1 MPLPALIA
9 DGGELTVVRRLAF
22 FVYGYWDVKWPSDFK
37 PPELEEGLRLG
48 YVGRLSEFDPGLS
61 ARRFIREDVSIVAI
75 DDQVNP
81 PEPGTSNVEE
91 IFDTAVAKASGEVFF
106 EKDITNAG
114 LGRLRPLADFFVGDR
129 VPVFLWGRIL
139 AGQLVT
145 AIDCVGTAAEPIG
158 YRVHVGGQVLG
169 DAVARAR
176 QKKDMQRDIA
186 AERRE
191 RLRESG
197 ETAAEVA
204 RVSRQAAS
212 AVKTADGAVRTA
224 GEALST
230 AQGAMHDSEVA
241 NQAAR
246 SAIQTAKQADLKSEE
261 GKQQAIAANTTA
273 NEAQQTSIEAL
284 QKASRANEQAAATN
298 RELIAKN
305 AEWNKLQDRG
315 LNELAAQQEAMKRYI
330 DLSRPSSVTVSTWD
344 PVWAGP
350 VHVSYPSNN
359 HIQLYLKESAYVI
372 GASILGIARVNA
384 LRGYSFS
391 FTADMTSGQTYT
403 PQVGGFEAFNQVSV
417 TVHPIVNFAAILAEE
432 RRKRGLQ

>member
-1 MPLPALIA
+1 MADRKDVIVYA
-9 DGGELTVVRRLAF
+9 DGGDMTVGRTIPVYVLGAFDVVLPEGREQEKGDDRVRNGYIYRPPTPAAGSLDVG
-22 FVYGYWDVKWPSDFK
+22 FVKADVKLDFGAK
-37 PPELEEGLRLG
+37 TSSLEWVVDAAIRRTEG
-48 YVGRLSEFDPGLS
+48 D
-61 ARRFIREDVSIVAI
+61 
-75 DDQVNP
+75 
-81 PEPGTSNVEE
+81 
-91 IFDTAVAKASGEVFF
+91 VFF
-106 EKDITNAG
+106 ERDICQSG
-114 LGRLRPLADFFVGDR
+114 LGGFIPGRDFDLHDVIQVD
-129 VPVFLWGRIL
+129 VWGKL
-139 AGQLVT
+139 LPSPVT
-145 AIDCVGTAAEPIG
+145 AIDYEGSVSQRSLAA
-158 YRVHVGGQVLG
+158 RVHVGGQMITDAEGLQAKT
-169 DAVARAR
+169 DAVLERVEAEKR
-176 QKKDMQRDIA
+176 Q
-186 AERRE
+186 
-191 RLRESG
+191 RLKSIG
-197 ETAAEVA
+197 A
-204 RVSRQAAS
+204 VSRQAAS
-212 AVKTADGAVRTA
+212 AVKTADGAAKTA

-391 FTADMTSGQTYT
+391 FTADMTAGQTYT

-417 TVHPIVNFAAILAEE
+417 TVHPIVNFAAILSEE

>member
-1 MPLPALIA
+1 MSDVILRA
-9 DGGELTVVRRLAF
+9 DGGEITVGRQIGS
-22 FVYGYWDVKWPSDFK
+22 FVWGRWDVTLPSDVSLKTQPDTRMAEGFLYR
-37 PPELEEGLRLG
+37 PEDLPKGRFGLRG
-48 YVGRLSEFDPGLS
+48 VRADSS
-61 ARRFIREDVSIVAI
+61 
-75 DDQVNP
+75 Q
-81 PEPGTSNVEE
+81 TM
-91 IFDTAVAKASGEVFF
+91 VAKKSGEIDYSLSTSDTEQVLDAAEKRIEGNLFF
-106 EKDITNAG
+106 EKDITTDG
-114 LGRLRPLADFFVGDR
+114 LGIYEPGVDFHEDDLVD
-129 VPVFLWGRIL
+129 VMLWGKRL
-139 AGQLVT
+139 PDLPVT
-145 AIDCVGTAAEPIG
+145 AIDIAAERG
-158 YRVHVGGQVLG
+158 SAERWRVHVGGQPIA
-169 DAVARAR
+169 DAAALRSSREKIFA
-176 QKKDMQRDIA
+176 QIA

-191 RLRESG
+191 
-197 ETAAEVA
+197 AASKLGV
-204 RVSRQAAS
+204 VSRQAAS
-212 AVKTADGAVRTA
+212 AVKTADGAAKTA

-230 AQGAMHDSEVA
+230 AQGAVRDSEVA

-246 SAIQTAKQADLKSEE
+246 SAIQTAKQANLKSEE

-417 TVHPIVNFAAILAEE
+417 TVHPIVNFAAILSEE

>member
-1 MPLPALIA
+1 MGKPLLVA
-9 DGGELTVVRRLAF
+9 DGGTMTVGRRQATY
-22 FVYGYWDVKWPSDFK
+22 VYGSFDVRLPEGREQADVEKRLQNGYIYRPDK
-37 PPELEEGLRLG
+37 PET
-48 YVGRLSEFDPGLS
+48 GRF
-61 ARRFIREDVSIVAI
+61 DVSFVRA
-75 DDQVNP
+75 DATVDLTAQ
-81 PEPGTSNVEE
+81 TSDLETQIE
-91 IFDTAVAKASGEVFF
+91 AAQLRTEGDIFF
-106 EKDITNAG
+106 ERDITDSG
-114 LGRLRPLADFFVGDR
+114 TGRYRPGIDIKRGDIVDVLIWGQILPLPITRWEMISDDTTSVGWR
-129 VPVFLWGRIL
+129 W
-139 AGQLVT
+139 
-145 AIDCVGTAAEPIG
+145 
-158 YRVHVGGQVLG
+158 HVGGAMIEDSEALRSHNDQLLQQIAQEKRQMAKTIG
-169 DAVARAR
+169 AVS
-176 QKKDMQRDIA
+176 Q
-186 AERRE
+186 
-191 RLRESG
+191 
-197 ETAAEVA
+197 
-204 RVSRQAAS
+204 QAAS
-212 AVKTADGAVRTA
+212 AVKTADGAAKTA
-224 GEALST
+224 GKALST
-230 AQGAMHDSEVA
+230 AQGAVRDSEVA

-298 RELIAKN
+298 RELISKN

-391 FTADMTSGQTYT
+391 FTADMTAGQTYT

-417 TVHPIVNFAAILAEE
+417 TVHPIVNFAAILSEE